1 MIPIDFV
8 NRLKPRPFGFLK
20 FITNKGLYL
29 YSAFNIKLENI
40 NSNFRLVSALSTNVS
55 EITSQ
60 PAIT

>member
-8 NRLKPRPFGFLK
+8 NRLKPRPLGFLK
-20 FITNKGLYL
+20 FITKGLYL

-60 PAIT
+60 PTIT